1 MDGLADCGHYRC
13 VRRLSIWSLLAVVSA
28 AYLAVVSWR
37 LSAGPVDLPDLIWMF
52 LGVPPMAV
60 CGALLM
66 LKRPEHPIGELL
78 LLTGI
83 AFPLVPTILEIP
95 TDAIFQH
102 SGAQEWM
109 WASMW
114 LERTSTSLGVVLA
127 VILLVLLP
135 DGRLRYPRERPFVA
149 LAWIV
154 VVFPTLD
161 MFANQFMVSPRSFP
175 GVIGGIPSPL
185 FVESLAPWGPILAPL
200 STLSYAVV
208 FSGGIALL
216 FMRYRAAPTHERKQI
231 RWVLFAGAVAILVAL
246 LPSTL
251 ADLGVIPP
259 IEGGSA
265 LVWTLVLLP
274 FLLFPASVVVA
285 VMEPPWIDVDIVI
298 RRSLVYGALSIG
310 ILLVY
315 VVVAAWL
322 GMAAGTQLGLG
333 VEVAVVLAVL
343 IALLF
348 EPARRRLQDLADRWL
363 FGARPSKYEAVT
375 EFGVTVEQAA
385 EPSQLLPPLV
395 ETIRTTL
402 RLAWAMASL
411 DDGTSAAM
419 GSASGKP
426 AVVVPIA
433 AGTEQVGE
441 ILCGPK
447 SQGTLRDDEI
457 QLVRTLAGQLGLAV
471 MNARLAGRIVNA
483 AEAERRRIEQNI
495 HDGAQQELVALVA
508 KLAMA
513 RSATVQGALTPD
525 VIDDLRLEAQQI
537 LSDLRELAQGIHPSV
552 LSDGGIVEAVEDRC
566 ARLPIDVSL
575 QSSES
580 LRTRRFDDNT
590 EGAAYFFVT
599 ESLTNVLKHANAS
612 RAEISMTYGDGRLR
626 LEVTDDGRGFEPDRA
641 SNNGLAGLQDR
652 IRALGGTVT
661 IASGPGR
668 GTSIAAS
675 LPVADS

>member
-1 MDGLADCGHYRC
+1 
-13 VRRLSIWSLLAVVSA
+13 
-28 AYLAVVSWR
+28 
-37 LSAGPVDLPDLIWMF
+37 
-52 LGVPPMAV
+52 
-60 CGALLM
+60 
-66 LKRPEHPIGELL
+66 
-78 LLTGI
+78 
-83 AFPLVPTILEIP
+83 
-95 TDAIFQH
+95 
-102 SGAQEWM
+102 
-109 WASMW
+109 
-114 LERTSTSLGVVLA
+114 
-127 VILLVLLP
+127 
-135 DGRLRYPRERPFVA
+135 
-149 LAWIV
+149 
-154 VVFPTLD
+154 
-161 MFANQFMVSPRSFP
+161 
-175 GVIGGIPSPL
+175 
-185 FVESLAPWGPILAPL
+185 
-200 STLSYAVV
+200 
-208 FSGGIALL
+208 
-216 FMRYRAAPTHERKQI
+216 
-231 RWVLFAGAVAILVAL
+231 
-246 LPSTL
+246 
-251 ADLGVIPP
+251 
-259 IEGGSA
+259 
-265 LVWTLVLLP
+265 
-274 FLLFPASVVVA
+274 
-285 VMEPPWIDVDIVI
+285 
-298 RRSLVYGALSIG
+298 
-310 ILLVY
+310 
-315 VVVAAWL
+315 
-322 GMAAGTQLGLG
+322 
-333 VEVAVVLAVL
+333 VVLAVL